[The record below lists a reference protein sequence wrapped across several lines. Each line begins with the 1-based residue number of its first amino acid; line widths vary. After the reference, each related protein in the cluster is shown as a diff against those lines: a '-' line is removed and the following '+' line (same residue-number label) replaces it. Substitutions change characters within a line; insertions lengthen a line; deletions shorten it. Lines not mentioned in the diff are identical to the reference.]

1 MHSALYEGGLY
12 EKKYKTK
19 MADTTVSVND
29 SRIPYGVPRPDD
41 SDRSICTAS
50 VLCGKCRKQF
60 IDCKYAAKLCDD
72 IFPQENHDTAGY
84 HTRKNTVTVRTLP
97 E

>member
-60 IDCKYAAKLCDD
+60 INSKQASKWGNQ
-72 IFPQENHDTAGY
+72 IFPYKYHNATDNHSGKCTISIG
-84 HTRKNTVTVRTLP
+84 TFP